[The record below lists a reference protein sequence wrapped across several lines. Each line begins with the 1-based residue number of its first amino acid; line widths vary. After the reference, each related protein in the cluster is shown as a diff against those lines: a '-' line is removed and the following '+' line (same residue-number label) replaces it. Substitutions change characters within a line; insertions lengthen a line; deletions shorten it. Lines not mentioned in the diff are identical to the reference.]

1 MSSPKQRIWKIISSE
16 LVFQLILISTV
27 FLATAYDEH
36 TYGDVWA
43 KLGLYTSY
51 VLASL
56 IIGYVLLPKFF
67 YPKKYLAFCLSLV
80 LVIGIVM
87 LVEEQVLE
95 KIFFPTSRG
104 TDFPGVFHTLLEIL
118 PPILILVSF
127 KFAWDAQKK
136 QNQLEELNSMM
147 AESRLQFLKSQI
159 NPHFL
164 FNNLNN
170 LYSYALADSPKTK
183 QIILELSSLLRYMLY
198 DCQANLVPLEKEIQ
212 CLVDFIQLQ
221 EMQIEKRGKVEFN
234 IDGKAQNQYIA
245 PLILVVFVENCF
257 KHSTSSQAEGIE
269 IGIELKI
276 SPGYLELCC
285 SNTYSSHTNTHELSK
300 GIGLKNVRSRLAL
313 LYPNAHTLEV
323 STTGSVFQ
331 VHLGIALG
339 KVQAELAPQ
348 WTESTQKHDP
358 YN

>member
-1 MSSPKQRIWKIISSE
+1 MTNRKPPLRNLFSSE

-36 TYGDVWA
+36 TLGDAWA
-43 KLGLYTSY
+43 KLALYTSY

-56 IIGYVLLPKFF
+56 VIGYVLLPKFF
-67 YPKKYLAFCLSLV
+67 YPKRYLAFCLSLV
-80 LVIGIVM
+80 FIISIVM
-87 LVEEQVLE
+87 LVEEEVLE
-95 KIFFPTSRG
+95 KIFFPNSRG

-198 DCQANLVPLEKEIQ
+198 DSQANLVPLEKEIQ
-212 CLVDFIQLQ
+212 CLIDFIQLQ
-221 EMQIEKRGKVEFN
+221 EMQIESRGKVDFQ
-234 IDGKAQNQYIA
+234 IDGKADDQYIA
-245 PLILVVFVENCF
+245 PLILVVFIENCF

-269 IGIELKI
+269 ISIGLKI
-276 SPGYLELCC
+276 SQGHLELNC
-285 SNTYSSHTNTHELSK
+285 SNTYSSNTNTQELSR
-300 GIGLKNVRSRLAL
+300 GIGLENVRDRLAL
-313 LYPNAHTLEV
+313 LYPDAHTLDI
-323 STTGSVFQ
+323 STTDSVFHVQ
-331 VHLGIALG
+331 LRIELE
-339 KVQAELAPQ
+339 KVRAEYTQEKNLA
-348 WTESTQKHDP
+348 TQRRDP
-358 YN
+358 FN